1 MLEKMFSR
9 LRAFFVGLAAA
20 VCLLGVAACG
30 AEEKTADAGAAP
42 VSVSAKTPAGEA
54 AINREGVK
62 LVPAEGVSVLMYH
75 MIGDIPDNGAVLTE
89 ANFRAQ
95 LELIRQNGFHPITMQ
110 ELYAYV
116 TEGAPLPEKPVCIT
130 FDDGYADNFSL
141 VYPLMKEYGYPWTVF
156 VITGDV
162 GKPGRM
168 TWDELREMAES
179 RAVTIA
185 SHTATHPH
193 LAEISAEEAR
203 ADILAAQQAL
213 REKLGIEN
221 RWLAFPYGS
230 YDADVIDIA
239 KSLGI
244 QMVVTSDSGRVHTGD
259 NPYTLR
265 RAWIGNE
272 VDGNNYLER
281 LTRDDYTP
289 VG

>member
-1 MLEKMFSR
+1 MFSR

-30 AEEKTADAGAAP
+30 TEEKTADAGAAS

-54 AINREGVK
+54 VINREGVK

-230 YDADVIDIA
+230 FDSEVIDIA

-244 QMVVTSDSGRVHTGD
+244 QMVVTSDSGRVHIGD